1 MDQFDRCDYYVYIFD
16 ETGCP
21 VLSMPAFTIFIDQWP
36 WMIAYL
42 LVALGAYMLI
52 FGRKHFTRVL
62 KLFSALFVST
72 VFTCLLSINGR
83 IEEKIA
89 EGPTGGIIFFI
100 ILVLLLGMVLG
111 FAIGSWISH
120 KKGLIF
126 MCFVNAIILSLL
138 IYAFLMT
145 FTGTWVVLMLSC
157 LILIA
162 VCLYLPMK
170 FEKQM
175 RI

>member
-1 MDQFDRCDYYVYIFD
+1 MQLVEGAHQCDYYVKIFD

-36 WMIAYL
+36 WIIAYI

-62 KLFSALFVST
+62 KLFSALFTVSMA
-72 VFTCLLSINGR
+72 TCLLSINGI
-83 IEEKIA
+83 IEDKISD
-89 EGPTGGIIFFI
+89 GPTGGLIFFI
-100 ILVLLLGMVLG
+100 ILVLGLSMTAG
-111 FAIGSWISH
+111 FFIGSKISH
-120 KKGLIF
+120 KAGLIF
-126 MCFVNAIILSLL
+126 MCVINAIVLSLL

-157 LILIA
+157 IILIG
-162 VCLYLPMK
+162 VCIYLPIK
-170 FEKQM
+170 YHT
-175 RI
+175 

>member
-1 MDQFDRCDYYVYIFD
+1 
-16 ETGCP
+16 
-21 VLSMPAFTIFIDQWP
+21 MPAFTIFIDQWP
-36 WMIAYL
+36 WIIAYM

-52 FGRKHFTRVL
+52 FGRKHFTRAL
-62 KLFSALFVST
+62 KLFSALFVT
-72 VFTCLLSINGR
+72 TIFTCLLSINGR

-89 EGPTGGIIFFI
+89 SGPTGGIMFFI
-100 ILVLLLGMVLG
+100 ILVLALGMVLG
-111 FAIGSWISH
+111 FFLGSKISH
-120 KKGLIF
+120 KNGLIF

-162 VCLYLPMK
+162 VCLYLPLK